1 MSETRSYPRRVAT
14 EAGEIEFRLM
24 SQADE
29 AAVLDFARE
38 LPAHDLLFLP
48 RDISEPKVL
57 AAWIKEIE
65 RGAITS
71 LLAVRTGRV
80 VGCGTLVRDP
90 LSWSP
95 HVGEIRNVVA
105 TEVRGQGVGR
115 ALTQEI
121 FALALGAGLE
131 KLVVQMT
138 VDQTGAIA
146 IFEGLG
152 FKAEALLRDHVR
164 IRPAKS
170 TISSCSGIMWRR
182 SGPRWKPMACRA
194 LCRPEAGPRDPWG
207 RFTGQIA

>member
-1 MSETRSYPRRVAT
+1 MSVETRIYPRRVTT

-29 AAVLDFARE
+29 AAVLDFARK
-38 LPAHDLLFLP
+38 LPVHDLLFLP

-71 LLAVRTGRV
+71 LLAVQAGRV

-105 TEVRGQGVGR
+105 TDVRGQGVGR

-146 IFEGLG
+146 IFEGADVQQLIGCSSNSRLRWYSLG
-152 FKAEALLRDHVR
+152 NCPRNQAGRRAADQPYKRKVLRCE
-164 IRPAKS
+164 
-170 TISSCSGIMWRR
+170 T
-182 SGPRWKPMACRA
+182 
-194 LCRPEAGPRDPWG
+194 
-207 RFTGQIA
+207 